1 VIPLIATLFL
11 AIPIPSANQQ
21 WTRVTT
27 PRFTIISASG
37 ERETREL
44 ARNLETLA
52 SALPFGRADEG
63 VRPSTRVIVFARRGE
78 AQPYLDL
85 MLNHEKSQATGV
97 FVSQRGAAT
106 MLIDV
111 SRGRVADRTPYH
123 ELVHY
128 LLSASPQHP
137 PLWLEEGIAEYYS
150 NAQIHGGEIR
160 VGLPV
165 REHLAR
171 LRRPNLIR
179 ARDVLAI
186 TRSSPHAT
194 DLMFYA
200 ESWAIVDWM
209 LRTNRRSF
217 DAFVHDVAT
226 GTPSEAALFTHFR
239 THPEALDDIIRNY
252 TPQVTSFI
260 LALGLRANV
269 TSIEKTTHAEFVFE
283 LGRLLALVD
292 RAASDADVHLRAVL
306 DEEPAHALALA
317 WLGRLRS
324 RAAKDEEAFALF
336 ERAIAS
342 DPNDGTIHLM
352 YAEALMRPEIGGGLA
367 ETTEHTS
374 ADIPRFRRA
383 REHAEKARALHA
395 DETRTLGAIGT
406 SYIVEDDGSPGIAA
420 LERAHKLFPQRTDY
434 PLHLLSLYL
443 RSGDRAK
450 ADALAAHLDT
460 TLPPAIK
467 AVMYAVLL
475 REELSCINT
484 LLNSGEHDGAVDAL
498 RNLVAS
504 TKDAGTKQ
512 QLAQQLAML
521 EQAP

>member
-1 VIPLIATLFL
+1 MTSLLFVL
-11 AIPIPSANQQ
+11 FAIPIPSANQQ

-27 PRFTIISASG
+27 PRFTIVSATG

-52 SALPFGRADEG
+52 SALGDLQPGANL
-63 VRPSTRVIVFARRGE
+63 PPTRVIVFARRGE

-85 MLNHEKSQATGV
+85 LLNHAQSNATGV
-97 FVSQRGAAT
+97 FVLQRGAAT
-106 MLIDV
+106 MLVDV

-128 LLSASPQHP
+128 LLSAAPQHP

-165 REHLAR
+165 REHLVR
-171 LRRPNLIR
+171 LRRPNLLR
-179 ARDVLAI
+179 ARDVLAM
-186 TRSSPHAT
+186 TRSSPRAT

-209 LRTNRRSF
+209 LRTSRRSF
-217 DAFVHDVAT
+217 DAFVHDVAS
-226 GTPSEAALFTHFR
+226 GTPSDVALVTHFHTR
-239 THPEALDDIIRNY
+239 PDGLDDIIRNY

-269 TSIEKTTHAEFVFE
+269 TSIEKATHAEFVFE

-292 RAASDADVHLRAVL
+292 RAASDADLHLHAVL
-306 DEEPAHALALA
+306 EEAPQHALALA

-324 RAAKDEEAFALF
+324 RATKDEEAFALF

-352 YAEALMRPEIGGGLA
+352 YAEALLRPEIGGGLA

-374 ADIPRFRRA
+374 ADIPRFRHA
-383 REHAEKARALHA
+383 RELAEKASALHA

-406 SYIVEDDGSPGIAA
+406 SYIVEDDATPGIAP
-420 LERAHKLFPQRTDY
+420 LERAHALFPQRTDY

-443 RSGDRAK
+443 RSGERAK
-450 ADALAAHLDT
+450 ADALAAQLET
-460 TLPPAIK
+460 TLAPPLK

-475 REELSCINT
+475 REELACINT
-484 LLNSGEHDGAVDAL
+484 LIDTGEHEGAVDAL

-504 TKDAGTKQ
+504 TKDPNTKQ

>member
-1 VIPLIATLFL
+1 VISLVASLLF

-27 PRFTIISASG
+27 PRFTIISATG

-85 MLNHEKSQATGV
+85 LLNHDQSQATGV

-106 MLIDV
+106 MIVDA

-128 LLSASPQHP
+128 LLSGSPQRP

-160 VGLPV
+160 VGIPI
-165 REHLAR
+165 REHLVR
-171 LRRPNLIR
+171 LRRPNR
-179 ARDVLAI
+179 FAVRDVLAMN
-186 TRSSPHAT
+186 RASPHAT

-217 DAFVHDVAT
+217 DALVHDVAS
-226 GTPSEAALFTHFR
+226 GTPSDAALFTHFR
-239 THPEALDDIIRNY
+239 TRPEDLDNVIRNY
-252 TPQVTSFI
+252 TPQVITFI

-283 LGRLLALVD
+283 LGRLLSLVD
-292 RAASDADVHLRAVL
+292 RAASDADAHLRSVL
-306 DEEPAHALALA
+306 DEEPQHAEALA

-324 RAAKDEEAFALF
+324 RAAKDDEAFSLF
-336 ERAIAS
+336 ERAIAA
-342 DPNDGTIHLM
+342 DANDGMIHLM
-352 YAEALMRPEIGGGLA
+352 YAEALLRPEIGGLA
-367 ETTEHTS
+367 ETIEHTS
-374 ADIPRFRRA
+374 ADLPRFRRA
-383 REHAEKARALHA
+383 RELAEKARALHA

-406 SYIVEDDGSPGIAA
+406 SYIVEDDATPGIAP
-420 LERAHKLFPQRTDY
+420 LERAHALFPQRTDY

-450 ADALAAHLDT
+450 ADALAAQLDT
-460 TLPPAIK
+460 ALAPPLK

-475 REELSCINT
+475 REELACINT
-484 LLNSGEHDGAVDAL
+484 LINIGEERGAVAAL

-504 TKDAGTKQ
+504 TKDANTKQ
-512 QLAQQLAML
+512 QLARQLAML